1 MPRLSVVVPIYNV
14 EEFLEPCLD
23 SIAGQTFSDLEVVL
37 VNDGAT
43 DNSRAIAAAYTERD
57 PRFKLVDRPNGGLS
71 AARNT
76 GIEHAT
82 GEYLAF
88 VDSDDLLPPN
98 AYELLVGSLESTGSD
113 IASGNVMRLTAAGTW
128 QARFLAKTF
137 QRNRPKTHITRY
149 RELLLDRV
157 AWNKVFRRSFWDEHG
172 LRFPEGRTY
181 EDIPVI
187 LPLHFSARSVDV
199 LADTVYYWRFRELG
213 ERSITERR
221 LDRDALVNRVRAV
234 SDVHDFLASHGAA
247 KARRW
252 YDETIVEQDLMY
264 HLNVLDRADDG
275 YRELFLDRVNALLD
289 RADKAVFDPLRAIDR
304 LKWHLVRRRLV
315 PELLEVLRFEKRE
328 LRDRPFIRQGRH
340 WYGDYPFRGDP
351 RLDVPDSVYRLDREL
366 TVAARIDG
374 LGVDAGRLRID
385 GWIYIDGVGAAEP
398 GAQTVDL
405 RLLPTGRFQR
415 LRYVLGAAR
424 LKAEPVHRPDATTES
439 AQRLCDVSWSG
450 FTATLDPRRLRR
462 FGRWK
467 ESRWE
472 LYATVR
478 AAGERRLR
486 MRFAF
491 TPRRPVAAVDL
502 PSPDGVLVRAVPAQR
517 GELVVDVRTEWAAL
531 TGLGIEGD
539 ELVLRGELH
548 GRALKELELRAAD
561 GRERERV
568 AVACGA
574 NAFSARLPVARAATA
589 QAWRVPLRG
598 AGASVRRDGVE
609 YALTATQ
616 QGDAVLTVGPPRA
629 LVSDASWSDDGAL
642 SVLGEGVEEL
652 VLYSR
657 RHFAVRPLEAATI
670 RPGAIETLGGAL
682 PLPEG
687 DWELGT
693 LVGGEF
699 ISARLG
705 AELGA
710 RLPLGARVGHKH
722 FTLGPAEG
730 GGVQLAA
737 TRDLDDDERGGYH
750 QRLLRTA
757 DYSAHRAEP
766 LTDAVVYMS
775 FGGRQCS
782 DSPRAIHAELVRRAA
797 PLEHLW
803 AIRDGA
809 ATAPDGARAVRYG
822 SREHYEALARARF
835 VVANDHFPDFFER
848 REDQTCVQTWHG
860 TPLKR
865 IGFDVSELRGA
876 SRKLERLWE
885 QQVGNWQHVISPS
898 AFATPILQHAFQLEG
913 ELIETG
919 YPRDDV
925 LADAG
930 RARAVRE
937 RLGIADGVRVV
948 LYAPT
953 LRDHAADRGGT
964 YLLDWQLDIAR
975 LHAALGDD
983 TVLLV
988 RRHPYVEQELP
999 PAANGFARDVSAY
1012 PDATEL
1018 LLAADALITDYSSI
1032 MADFACTG
1040 RPMLFF
1046 AYDLDSFREQVRGFY
1061 IDYEAT
1067 VPGPVLRTSEE
1078 LADALAGLDALQAV
1092 HADRYAA
1099 FRSRFCEHAD
1109 GGAAARVVDRVF
1121 GEQWARA

>member
-14 EEFLEPCLD
+14 EEFLGPCLD
-23 SIAGQTFSDLEVVL
+23 SIAGQTFGDLEVVL

-76 GIEHAT
+76 GIEHAS
-82 GEYLAF
+82 GDYLAF

-98 AYELLVGSLESTGSD
+98 AYELMVGSLEKTGSD
-113 IASGNVMRLTAAGTW
+113 IASGNVMRITTAGMW

-199 LADTVYYWRFRELG
+199 LADTVYHWRFRELG

-221 LDRDALVNRVRAV
+221 LDLDALVNRVRAV
-234 SDVHDFLASHGAA
+234 SDVHDFLASHGAT

-264 HLNVLDRADDG
+264 HLNVLDRADEE
-275 YRELFLDRVNALLD
+275 YRRLFLEQVNGLLD
-289 RADKAVFDPLRAIDR
+289 RADDSVFDKLRAIDR
-304 LKWHLVRRRLV
+304 LKWQLVRRRLV
-315 PELLEVLRFEKRE
+315 PELLEVLAFEKRE
-328 LRDRPFIRQGRH
+328 LRDRPFIRKGRH
-340 WYGDYPFRGDP
+340 WYGDYPFRDDA
-351 RLDVPDSVYRLDREL
+351 RLKIPDSVYRLDREL

-374 LGVDAGRLRID
+374 LRVEDGRLRIE
-385 GWIYIDGVGAAEP
+385 GFIYIDGVGAAEP
-398 GAQTVDL
+398 GAQSVDL
-405 RLLPTGRFQR
+405 RLLRPGRFQR
-415 LRYVLGAAR
+415 LRYILGAVR
-424 LKAEPVHRPDATTES
+424 LKEQPVHRPDATTES

-450 FTATLDPRRLRR
+450 FSATLEPRRLRR
-462 FGRWK
+462 LGRWK
-467 ESRWE
+467 PGRWE

-502 PSPDGVLVRAVPAQR
+502 PAPGAVLARAVPAKR
-517 GELVVDVRTEWAAL
+517 GELVVEVRTAWAAL
-531 TGLGIEGD
+531 TALAIEGD
-539 ELVLRGELH
+539 DLVVRGELH
-548 GRALKELELRAAD
+548 GQRLKELELRSD
-561 GRERERV
+561 GGRERR
-568 AVACGA
+568 AVPVTSADGGFA
-574 NAFSARLPVARAATA
+574 ARLPLA
-589 QAWRVPLRG
+589 QATTAEVWRMPLRG
-598 AGASVRRDGVE
+598 SGASIRHGELE
-609 YALTATQ
+609 YALEATQ
-616 QGDAVLTVGPPRA
+616 QGEALLTVGPPRA
-629 LVSDASWSDDGAL
+629 QIDDASWSDEGAL
-642 SVLGEGVEEL
+642 IVRGQGAENL

-657 RHFAVRPLEAATI
+657 RRAAARAFDAGTI
-670 RPGAIETLGGAL
+670 APGAIESLGGAL
-682 PLPEG
+682 PLREG
-687 DWELGT
+687 DWEIGT
-693 LVGGEF
+693 LVDGEF
-699 ISARLG
+699 V
-705 AELGA
+705 GA
-710 RLPLGARVGHKH
+710 RLAAELRERLPLTTELGHKR
-722 FTLGPAEG
+722 FTLGPAEA
-730 GGVQLAA
+730 GGVQLNV

-750 QRLLRTA
+750 QRLLRTGV
-757 DYSAHRAEP
+757 YTAHRSEP

-782 DSPRAIHAELVRRAA
+782 DSPRAIHAELARRGA

-809 ATAPDGARAVRYG
+809 ASAPEGARTLRYG
-822 SREHYEALARARF
+822 SREHHEALARARF

-865 IGFDVSELRGA
+865 MGFDVAEMRGG
-876 SRKLERLWE
+876 SRKLDRVWD
-885 QQVGNWQHVISPS
+885 QQVGNWQYVVSPN
-898 AFATPILQHAFQLEG
+898 AFATPILQRAFQLDG

-925 LADAG
+925 LTDQG
-930 RARAVRE
+930 RAARVRE
-937 RLGIADGVRVV
+937 RLGVPQGARVV

-953 LRDHAADRGGT
+953 LRDHATDRGGN
-964 YLLDWQLDIAR
+964 YLLDWQLDIER
-975 LHAALGDD
+975 LRAALGDD

-999 PAANGFARDVSAY
+999 PRANGFARDVSAY

-1018 LLAADALITDYSSI
+1018 LMAADVLITDYSSI
-1032 MADFACTG
+1032 MADYAFTG

-1046 AYDLDSFREQVRGFY
+1046 AYDLDSFREEVRGFY
-1061 IDYEAT
+1061 VDYEST
-1067 VPGPVLRTSEE
+1067 VPGPVLRTT
-1078 LADALAGLDALQAV
+1078 DALVDTLRDLEAV
-1092 HADRYAA
+1092 PAAHAERYAE
-1099 FRSRFCEHAD
+1099 FRARFCQHDD

-1121 GEQWARA
+1121 GGR